1 MKIIINYINF
11 VLFSK
16 KVFLLPERKEIL
28 IFDQTGSHNFF
39 KYIKKYNYSI
49 LKTRYEEL
57 NIPIFLKTFFQ
68 FKFDYQS
75 YLKNYIS
82 CVNPKLILTYMDNNP
97 RFYKL
102 KKENSNFKTIFV
114 QYGIRSSFNDIFAL
128 KSKLKK
134 KDNKVDKMFLANKTI
149 CKKYSS
155 FIDGQTIPIGYFR
168 NNMVEIS
175 KKKKKKEILYISV
188 FRNYKKSQQIYKNVT
203 YGDFFSNDPFFFKW
217 LDNYCLQNNL
227 KINILA
233 RSWNNKNFLIE
244 KKYFEQ
250 FFSSPNV
257 IFENNNPYKY
267 LDNYEYVI
275 TNDSTLGIENLARG
289 GKTGFVSNAPNKF
302 PLTTRKFGFTESLKK
317 NGPFWT
323 RENNTIQFKKVLD
336 YLIKSKR
343 KSWNKY
349 IDKVVVRDKDNK
361 IFRECLNKILGK

>member
-1 MKIIINYINF
+1 M
-11 VLFSK
+11 
-16 KVFLLPERKEIL
+16 
-28 IFDQTGSHNFF
+28 
-39 KYIKKYNYSI
+39 
-49 LKTRYEEL
+49 
-57 NIPIFLKTFFQ
+57 
-68 FKFDYQS
+68 
-75 YLKNYIS
+75 
-82 CVNPKLILTYMDNNP
+82 
-97 RFYKL
+97 
-102 KKENSNFKTIFV
+102 
-114 QYGIRSSFNDIFAL
+114 
-128 KSKLKK
+128 
-134 KDNKVDKMFLANKTI
+134 
-149 CKKYSS
+149 
-155 FIDGQTIPIGYFR
+155 
-168 NNMVEIS
+168 
-175 KKKKKKEILYISV
+175 
-188 FRNYKKSQQIYKNVT
+188 
-203 YGDFFSNDPFFFKW
+203 
-217 LDNYCLQNNL
+217 
-227 KINILA
+227 
-233 RSWNNKNFLIE
+233 

-257 IFENNNPYKY
+257 LFENNNPYKY